1 MITLETTTSNIR
13 FNIILFIQNE
23 KKCLKKAKLAKNPI
37 NWSHE
42 VKTEVWTFS
51 MLIFIDLGDI
61 KSENI
66 SFKSR
71 TNFALRNELLSF
83 N

>member
-1 MITLETTTSNIR
+1 
-13 FNIILFIQNE
+13 
-23 KKCLKKAKLAKNPI
+23 
-37 NWSHE
+37 
-42 VKTEVWTFS
+42 